1 MAKRISLR
9 EFQQNLVR
17 RLGEA
22 AASTEAPSA
31 RLGVQVGAESWLL
44 RLEEAGEVMPVPPI
58 ARVPLT
64 RAWYRGLTNIRGNLY
79 GVVDLAAFQGGAET
93 AITPDSRLVLVADRF
108 NMASALL
115 VSRMLGL
122 RNIQALEPEDGQSG
136 RTWERG
142 RYKDGDGRLWH
153 ELGMSELVYHDEF
166 LQAGL

>member
-31 RLGVQVGAESWLL
+31 RLGVQVGAENWLL

-58 ARVPLT
+58 APVPLT
-64 RAWYRGLTNIRGNLY
+64 RGWYRGLTNIRGNLY
-79 GVVDLAAFQGGAET
+79 GVVDLAAFQGGGET
-93 AITPDSRLVLVADRF
+93 TVTPDSRLILVAERF

-122 RNIQALEPEDGQSG
+122 RNIQVLERQEEQ
-136 RTWERG
+136 TACAWERG
-142 RYKDGDGRLWH
+142 CYRDGEGRLWH
-153 ELGMSELVYHDEF
+153 ELGMSELVYHNDF

>member
-22 AASTEAPSA
+22 AASTEASSA
-31 RLGVQVGAESWLL
+31 CLGVQVGSEDWLL
-44 RLEEAGEVMPVPPI
+44 RLEEVGEVMPVPPI
-58 ARVPLT
+58 IPVPLT
-64 RAWYRGLTNIRGNLY
+64 RTWYRGLTNIRGNLY
-79 GVVDLAAFQGGAET
+79 GVVDLAVFQGGAET

-122 RNIQALEPEDGQSG
+122 RNIQALERLDGSAG
-136 RTWERG
+136 RAWERG
-142 RYKDGDGRLWH
+142 RYREADGRLWH
-153 ELGMSELVYHDEF
+153 ELGMSELVYQNDF